1 VSARANRQLL
11 FFFTYA
17 TEICRWICVVVL
29 YPREPCNVPS
39 FTYLHIYSARVSIYL
54 SYLFVAVFLHADEI
68 CLCSCAQKT
77 KHELSHSFRSPLFPV
92 VSVLFFV
99 LNRLAGL
106 LTGRETNQTHTRRV
120 VCDFAFSVLCESRR
134 PSVSLLLVVHCC
146 TTASNSQYICQQV
159 SCFVVFLSL
168 SLSLLRSPSPLSL
181 SLCYIYIFLYTPDER
196 VSRCCNPAAAPRS
209 K

>member
-1 VSARANRQLL
+1 MRQRFADGFVLL
-11 FFFTYA
+11 FFIQGNHA
-17 TEICRWICVVVL
+17 TFLLL
-29 YPREPCNVPS
+29 YI
-39 FTYLHIYSARVSIYL
+39 FGQGLYLYL

-120 VCDFAFSVLCESRR
+120 VCDFAFSVYSGCESRR

-146 TTASNSQYICQQV
+146 TTASNSLNICQQV

-168 SLSLLRSPSPLSL
+168 SCVLHLLSLR
-181 SLCYIYIFLYTPDER
+181 YIYIFLYTPDER